1 MLHFVQHDNYVWRPQ
16 NVVAHGRQG
25 GFGKP
30 LQPDG
35 GFNRIRPCGATHE
48 YERTYDGMSL
58 QSFFNPKSVAII
70 GASRQKGKVG
80 YEILANL
87 VAGGYPGKIFPVNPK
102 ADEIEGLKCYP
113 DLASIGETPD
123 LAIVIVPAQFV
134 PSVMEEC
141 AKVRVKSAIIITAG
155 FKEVGPEGRKLE
167 EAVVR
172 IAQRAGIRFI
182 GPNCLGV
189 IAPSHKL
196 NASFGGDLP
205 VPGTIGYIS
214 QSGALLAAI
223 LDLANANGIGFSSL
237 VSIGNKADIDELD
250 IIKAFG
256 TQRDTK
262 VIAGYLESITD
273 GDVFVREAEEISNRK
288 PILLMK
294 SGGTAAGAKAASSH
308 TGSLAGGE
316 VAYESAFKRSG
327 IIRCDSI
334 KEQFDFAQAFANQ
347 PLPEGPGVAV
357 ITNAG
362 GPGIMAAD
370 AIEERGLTFARLA
383 EDTMKKLA
391 ENLPPAA
398 NVRNPVDVLGDALA
412 DRYEFALNVVLDDP
426 NVNCVIVLLTPQA
439 MTQAKETAEAVVKM
453 GKKKGKSVLACFLG
467 ASKVEEG
474 AQVLRRGNIPQYDSP
489 ESAVATLKVM
499 VDYVR
504 WRNRPKRIVR
514 LFPVNRR
521 KVESI
526 IERHLRQGLLDIGEA
541 EAKDIIEAYGFA
553 TPKGSIATTAE
564 QAANIAQQLGY
575 PVVLKIWSPDILHKS
590 DVGGVKVGLK
600 SEQEVKDAFDL
611 MMYRIPKKKPEANI
625 LGVLVQEMVRSSG
638 KEVIIG
644 MHRDPHFGPLMMFGM
659 GGIMVEVL
667 KDVAFYLAP
676 LTAEDAKQM
685 LVNTKTYHILKGVR
699 GQEGVDIDA
708 IAEGLQRVSQL
719 VTEFPE
725 IKEMDINPYVVGAP
739 GTTPIAVDAR
749 ISLEKK

>member
-1 MLHFVQHDNYVWRPQ
+1 
-16 NVVAHGRQG
+16 
-25 GFGKP
+25 
-30 LQPDG
+30 
-35 GFNRIRPCGATHE
+35 
-48 YERTYDGMSL
+48 MSL

-87 VAGGYPGKIFPVNPK
+87 IAGGYPGKILPVNPK

-113 DLASIGETPD
+113 DLAAIGETPD
-123 LAIVIVPAQFV
+123 LVIVIVPAQFV

-155 FKEVGPEGRKLE
+155 FKEVGPEGKKLE
-167 EAVVR
+167 EEVVR
-172 IAQRAGIRFI
+172 IARRAGIRFI
-182 GPNCLGV
+182 GPNCLGL

-256 TQRDTK
+256 AQRDTK

-273 GDVFVREAEEISNRK
+273 GDVFVREAEEISDRK

-294 SGGTAAGAKAASSH
+294 SGGTTAGAKAASSH

-316 VAYESAFKRSG
+316 VAYESAFRRSG

-334 KEQFDFAQAFANQ
+334 KDQFDFAQAFANQ
-347 PLPEGPGVAV
+347 PLPEGPSVAV

-370 AIEERGLTFARLA
+370 AVEERGLTFAKLS
-383 EDTMKKLA
+383 EETMKKLA
-391 ENLPPAA
+391 EDLPPAA
-398 NVRNPVDVLGDALA
+398 NVHNPVDVLGDALA

-426 NVNCVIVLLTPQA
+426 NVNSAIVLLTPQA

-453 GKKKGKSVLACFLG
+453 GKKKGKPVLACFLG
-467 ASKVEEG
+467 ASKVQEG
-474 AQVLRRGNIPQYDSP
+474 VQVLRRGNIPQYDSP
-489 ESAVATLKVM
+489 ESAVATLRVM

-600 SEQEVKDAFDL
+600 SEQEVRDAFDL
-611 MMYRIPKKKPEANI
+611 MMYRIPKKKPDANI
-625 LGVLVQEMVRSSG
+625 LGVLVQEMVRASG

-676 LTAEDAKQM
+676 LTAEEAKQM

-739 GTTPIAVDAR
+739 GTTSIAVDAR